1 MVLKGEIKMDEV
13 GGKRKRNRGKRSKSK
28 DTCFW
33 NIFFG
38 ILERNKR
45 LSVEVVEDVSADI
58 QRDDKESKEGKFD
71 LYG

>member
-1 MVLKGEIKMDEV
+1 LEY
-13 GGKRKRNRGKRSKSK
+13 
-28 DTCFW
+28 
-33 NIFFG
+33 FFG
-38 ILERNKR
+38 ILERNRR

>member
-1 MVLKGEIKMDEV
+1 MGIEV
-13 GGKRKRNRGKRSKSK
+13 EEQGKRHL
-28 DTCFW
+28 FLEY
-33 NIFFG
+33 FFG
-38 ILERNKR
+38 ILERNRR

>member
-1 MVLKGEIKMDEV
+1 MRLEGRGMGIEV
-13 GGKRKRNRGKRSKSK
+13 EEQGKRHL
-28 DTCFW
+28 FLEY
-33 NIFFG
+33 FFG
-38 ILERNKR
+38 ILERNRR